1 MKGPG
6 AQAHCRAAALPWLSP
21 MATSNQ
27 LPYVCSWSGGKDS
40 CLALHRAMVEHG
52 PATALLNMLSE
63 DGEHSRSHGLTRAIL
78 QAQADAIGVPILF
91 GSATW
96 EDYETAF
103 VDLLRSSASRGAKAC
118 AFGDI
123 NLDAH
128 REWEERVCA
137 SAGLRALLPIWE
149 EDHGALVREFLD
161 AGFRAI
167 IVTLDTERVPEDC
180 LGRELD
186 AALLAE
192 FADQDI
198 DVCGEAGEF
207 HTLVIDGPIF
217 RAPVT
222 IGQGK
227 HIRMGKYA
235 VLDLG

>member
-1 MKGPG
+1 
-6 AQAHCRAAALPWLSP
+6 

-27 LPYVCSWSGGKDS
+27 LPYTCSWSGGKDS
-40 CLALHRAMVEHG
+40 CLALHRAVG
-52 PATALLNMLSE
+52 RYGAPLALINMLSE
-63 DGEHSRSHGLTRAIL
+63 DGEHSRSHGLSRAIL

-103 VDLLRSSASRGAKAC
+103 IDLLKSAVALDARAC
-118 AFGDI
+118 VFGDI

-128 REWEERVCA
+128 REWEERVCE
-137 SAGLRALLPIWE
+137 SAGLQAMLPIWE
-149 EDHGALVREFLD
+149 EDHDALMREFLD

-167 IVTLDTERVPEDC
+167 IVTLDTERVPEHC

-186 AALLAE
+186 AALLSE
-192 FADQDI
+192 FAAQDI

-217 RAPVT
+217 STPVT
-222 IGQGK
+222 VGQGRP
-227 HIRMGKYA
+227 IRMGKYA